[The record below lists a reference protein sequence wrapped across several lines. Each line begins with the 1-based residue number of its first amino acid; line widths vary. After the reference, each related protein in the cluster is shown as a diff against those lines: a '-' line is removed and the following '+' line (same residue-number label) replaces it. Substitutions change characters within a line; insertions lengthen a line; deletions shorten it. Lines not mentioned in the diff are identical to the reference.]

1 MSNNAGTNGLDIHG
15 IQAAQEAASQL
26 VKLSPSMNIQLPAG
40 SEQSDA
46 LRLTPF
52 LNSPFVTSPWMMAGM
67 DAGFKLSPAMLA
79 EQQKSAQA
87 VYKHRSEHNKF
98 QHSFSAA
105 LTTDP
110 SGSSSDAEV
119 PQMARIPTNSMPGPA
134 VATTERVVPAPAR
147 SRSVSRT
154 KAATSGSK
162 KTTKKLASA
171 SAAASTSNSKSAG
184 SRGVTAKAAAATK
197 NAAAK
202 RKGRAVPPE
211 ESRKEKRREQ
221 NRVNAAKCRQ
231 RKIDKVTTLQ
241 IELEKLHAENTS
253 LKLAYMEMERK
264 LHASYSK

>member
-1 MSNNAGTNGLDIHG
+1 MSNNTGTNGLDIHG
-15 IQAAQEAASQL
+15 IQAAQDAASQL

-40 SEQSDA
+40 SEQGDA

-52 LNSPFVTSPWMMAGM
+52 LNSPFATSPWMMPGM
-67 DAGFKLSPAMLA
+67 DVGFKLSPAMLA
-79 EQQKSAQA
+79 DQQKSAQA

-119 PQMARIPTNSMPGPA
+119 PQMARIPTNNMPGPA

-147 SRSVSRT
+147 SRSASRT

-162 KTTKKLASA
+162 KTTKKLA

-184 SRGVTAKAAAATK
+184 SRGVTAKAAAAAK

-202 RKGRAVPPE
+202 RKGRAAPPE

-264 LHASYSK
+264 LQTCYSK